1 MDIILEAACV
11 GIGKAAYFIIADL
24 GAIIFLKWGYPLLR
38 QKTGDRE
45 VRLILSKLP
54 DRYRTLNGLMLNA
67 SRAALQIDHVVISPD
82 GVFVIMTKHHEGS
95 ISGSGKEQY
104 WTHTLNNKKARFYNP
119 VWQNRGNVE
128 AVKKIF
134 KDYPDSVFSSIVG
147 FSRRADL
154 TDVSSETPVV
164 YFDEL
169 TDEIMKKR
177 REEPLTSVQVEHI
190 AMALERRSAKGKTR
204 KRKGTGKG
212 DGDRGA
218 RPENDG
224 TLSYHVI

>member
-45 VRLILSKLP
+45 VRLILSRLP

-67 SRAALQIDHVVISPD
+67 SRAAFQIDHVVVSPD

-95 ISGSGKEQY
+95 ISGRGKEQY
-104 WTHTLNNKKARFYNP
+104 WTHTLNNKKTRFYNP

-128 AVKKIF
+128 AVKKIL

-177 REEPLTSVQVEHI
+177 REEPLTGVQVEHI
-190 AMALERRSAKGKTR
+190 AMALERRN
-204 KRKGTGKG
+204 RKGRTQKRRSGKG
-212 DGDRGA
+212 DSDRGA